1 MKKEQRFEVTPT
13 KADGGV
19 SFDVVTDKQTG
30 VQYVL
35 ASNYIGS
42 SLTVLVDKDGKPL
55 LKPMLSKFR

>member
-30 VQYVL
+30 VQY
-35 ASNYIGS
+35 SNYIGS
-42 SLTVLVDKDGKPL
+42 SLTVLVDKGGKPL
-55 LKPMLSKFR
+55 LKRESLT

>member
-30 VQYVL
+30 VIRVGLQLYWQ
-35 ASNYIGS
+35 
-42 SLTVLVDKDGKPL
+42 
-55 LKPMLSKFR
+55 

>member
-30 VQYVL
+30 VQYGTGL
-35 ASNYIGS
+35 
-42 SLTVLVDKDGKPL
+42 
-55 LKPMLSKFR
+55 

>member
-1 MKKEQRFEVTPT
+1 MKKDQRFEVTPT

-19 SFDVVTDKQTG
+19 SFDVVTDRQTG

-55 LKPMLSKFR
+55 MKSTI